1 MLFLTKPV
9 NLVKLTKFVSI
20 EQVTRTYRFR
30 NIILP
35 SLFLSFAQQQWYTMN
50 DTGSILYSKQIE
62 MQPLYTS
69 S

>member
-20 EQVTRTYRFR
+20 EQVTRTNRFR

-35 SLFLSFAQQQWYTMN
+35 FLFLSFAQQQW
-50 DTGSILYSKQIE
+50 
-62 MQPLYTS
+62 
-69 S
+69 